1 MRSSMFV
8 VLNEHSEVLL
18 QGFKGRRRFLEPV
31 SI

>member
-18 QGFKGRRRFLEPV
+18 QGFKGEERGRATVL
-31 SI
+31 I